1 MPRLFLFQAIASSI
15 PALAPILNWLGAFF
29 VWCTMKTAFSVLA
42 LAMVLSACAG
52 SRSDQTPTINGNN
65 NTITINQ
72 TPSVD
77 KASRTD
83 IDAAGSG
90 SGDVR

>member
-1 MPRLFLFQAIASSI
+1 MKKSTDDRRLKHQLLLTTTLLFLITTTLFLSS
-15 PALAPILNWLGAFF
+15 
-29 VWCTMKTAFSVLA
+29 
-42 LAMVLSACAG
+42 CAG
-52 SRSDQTPTINGNN
+52 NKSEQVPTINGNN
-65 NTITINQ
+65 NTVTINQ

-77 KASRTD
+77 KASKTD